1 MFRKVLVVLFG
12 VLLAGPATAFAQETG
27 TIVGAITEAET
38 GDPLPGATV
47 QIPAEEA
54 GAAANVEGQYRIPSV
69 PAGEQTLQ
77 VSFVGFETIERTVNV
92 PPEGTV
98 RANFK
103 LQPSAQELEE
113 VVVTGVATGTD
124 TRKLGFDVSQ
134 VSGDAL
140 SEVPATDPANAL
152 RGKIAGAQIAEGSGA
167 PGVSPSIQL
176 RGATSIT
183 GDRSPLVIV
192 DGVITSGGLSD
203 ISMQDVESIEVTKG
217 AAASSLYGS
226 LAGNGVIQI
235 QTKKGAETGDL
246 DVTVRSEIGA
256 SQVAG
261 DYPAATRHPW
271 TVEGMKVQLPD
282 GTTQTISGA
291 DPQDQV
297 NNLPSGTKIIEWPGR
312 SNETFDVTTKEDG
325 SEVRLFDNPFPST
338 FDNIGNAVT
347 SKLNTTNFVSIS
359 GTQEEFNYKVSYENF
374 RQKGVI
380 EPVDSYGR
388 NTLRFNG
395 DYSPSG
401 RLSVSANASYVTSSG
416 PIIEEQGQDDNYF
429 YGLLT
434 ADPYI
439 DMTEKND
446 QGEFAFQPTGYD
458 VQQSNFSNPFYVA
471 QNRTWESNQNRLF
484 GGVQVDFEIL
494 DSWTLTGRQS
504 IDRTNRRT
512 ELFYPKGYQTPDD
525 DALLA
530 SGLDQRG
537 DDQRQDLITE
547 LTTTYSGDYRDLAY
561 TATAKYLYEQREV
574 DDLFLEGAGFPAS
587 GIRSVGATDSENYSI
602 GSFTSEER
610 TENFFV
616 NLDLDYQDTYI
627 LSGLVRRDGSSL
639 FGKEER
645 WQTYYRGS
653 LAYRIT
659 EDFDIPNVSELKLRG
674 AYGSSG
680 NRPPFS
686 AQYETYSATESG
698 LQVQNLGNSELR
710 SSTIFET
717 SIGIDATF
725 LQRFSLT
732 VNYADSRT
740 EDDYLQVPLAGGVG
754 FNNQFQ
760 NIGEVESTTWEAS
773 LDSQIL
779 TGDDGPSWSVGA
791 TFSRVRQEITDL
803 GGAPAFTRDPA
814 SLSSDNTDAPALSLF
829 RVEEGVPFGAMYGNK
844 LLTSLDQL
852 TIVDGE
858 VLNSGGSSREDFTI
872 NSQGYVIPAGTEGT
886 SDEQPVYMVNEDG
899 EAAVTQIGNT
909 RPDFQVGLRSN
920 FTWKG
925 FGVYTLLDWSQG
937 GDVYNYSKQL
947 LYFNYRHEDQQDFA
961 EQGKDISYSDGS
973 SNLYNQG
980 AASSHFV
987 EDGTFLKLRELSVSY
1002 TFGQSLLQNAFGVGA
1017 LERIKLSVIG
1027 RNLFTITDYSG
1038 WDPEVGLRS
1047 DANNFKLDEYAYP
1060 NFRTFTGAVS
1070 VQF

>member
-1 MFRKVLVVLFG
+1 MKRLIPSVVFG
-12 VLLAGPATAFAQETG
+12 LALLLLPGLAWAQQGTVTG
-27 TIVGAITEAET
+27 TITEAET
-38 GDPLPGATV
+38 ENPLPGATV
-47 QIPAEEA
+47 QVQGEGTGTAS
-54 GAAANVEGQYRIPSV
+54 GSDGQYRIEGV
-69 PAGEQTLQ
+69 PAGEQTIR
-77 VSFVGFETIERTVNV
+77 VSFVGYQPQERTVNV
-92 PPEGTV
+92 PAGGTI
-98 RANFK
+98 RANFQ
-103 LQPSAQELEE
+103 LRTSQAELDE

-124 TRKLGFDVSQ
+124 TEKLGFDVAQ

-152 RGKIAGAQIAEGSGA
+152 RGKVAGAQIAEGSGA

-203 ISMQDVESIEVTKG
+203 ISMQDVTSIEVTKG

-235 QTKKGAETGDL
+235 QTQDGAQTGDL
-246 DVTVRSEIGA
+246 DVTVRSEVGA

-261 DYPAATRHPW
+261 DYPSATRHPW
-271 TVEGMKVQLPD
+271 TVEGMEVQLPN
-282 GTTQTISGA
+282 GNTETVSGNNA
-291 DPQDQV
+291 QEQV
-297 NNLPSGTKIIEWPGR
+297 RNFPDGTKILSWPGR
-312 SNETFDVTTKEDG
+312 SNETFDVEEDG
-325 SEVRLFDNPFPST
+325 TRLFDNPFPST
-338 FDNIGNAVT
+338 FNNVENAVT
-347 SKLNTTNFVSIS
+347 SKLNTTNFVSIA

-374 RQKGVI
+374 QQDGI
-380 EPVDSYGR
+380 LEPVGSYNR
-388 NTLRFNG
+388 NTFRFNG
-395 DYSPSG
+395 DYSPEG

-416 PIIEEQGQDDNYF
+416 PVIEEQGQDDNYF

-446 QGEFAFQPTGYD
+446 QGEFAFEPTGYD
-458 VQQSNFSNPFYVA
+458 VQQSNFSSPYYVA
-471 QNRTWESNQNRLF
+471 QNRTWENDQNRLF
-484 GGVQVDFEIL
+484 GGVELNFDIL
-494 DSWTLTGRQS
+494 DNWVLTGRQS
-504 IDRTNRRT
+504 IDRTNLRT

-525 DALLA
+525 DALLE
-530 SGLDQRG
+530 SGLDNRE

-547 LTTTYSGDYRDLAY
+547 VSTTYNDEFRDLAY
-561 TATAKYLYEQREV
+561 TATAKYLYEQREI

-602 GSFTSEER
+602 GSFTSEEK
-610 TENFFV
+610 TENFFF

-639 FGKEER
+639 FGEDER
-645 WQTYYRGS
+645 WQTYFRGS
-653 LAYRIT
+653 LAYRLT

-674 AYGSSG
+674 AYGTSG

-686 AQYETYSATESG
+686 AQYETYNATESG

-710 SSTIFET
+710 ASTIFET

-725 LQRFSLT
+725 LQRFNLT
-732 VNYADSRT
+732 VNYSDSRT
-740 EDDYLQVPLAGGVG
+740 EDDYLQVPLPGGVG
-754 FNNQFQ
+754 FSNQFQ

-773 LDSQIL
+773 LDSQVL

-803 GGAPAFTRDPA
+803 AGAPAFTRDPA
-814 SLSSDNTDAPALSLF
+814 NLDSDNTEAPALSLF

-852 TIVDGE
+852 TVVDGE
-858 VLNSGGSSREDFTI
+858 VLNSGGSSRDDFMI
-872 NSQGYVIPAGTEGT
+872 NNQGYVIPAGTEGT
-886 SDEQPVYMVNEDG
+886 PNEQPVYMVNEDG
-899 EAAVTQIGNT
+899 GTAVTQIGNT

-925 FGVYTLLDWSQG
+925 FGVYGLLDWSQG

-973 SNLYNQG
+973 SNIYNQG
-980 AASSHFV
+980 GPSSYFV
-987 EDGTFLKLRELSVSY
+987 EDATFVKLRELSISY
-1002 TFGQSLLQNAFGVGA
+1002 TLDQNLLQSAFGVGA
-1017 LERIKLSVIG
+1017 VERIKLSVIG

-1060 NFRTFTGAVS
+1060 NFRTFTGSVS